1 MAKSNFPSKLTWTS
15 HSISNLV
22 GCETDN
28 GECLDPMMAV
38 LDESMIL
45 GSDGTI
51 NELLPGGG
59 DSLWEQF
66 FSESPGIGIT
76 DELVSRSVD
85 NELIMEQLELQRNLR
100 NVLGNNQ
107 QMNHLTEQMGLLSS
121 DALRK

>member
-1 MAKSNFPSKLTWTS
+1 
-15 HSISNLV
+15 
-22 GCETDN
+22 
-28 GECLDPMMAV
+28 MMAV

-76 DELVSRSVD
+76 DELVSRCRRWGLSFV
-85 NELIMEQLELQRNLR
+85 ELQQKYNDQKEVVVYLCIK
-100 NVLGNNQ
+100 
-107 QMNHLTEQMGLLSS
+107 LSFLS
-121 DALRK
+121 MCD

>member
-1 MAKSNFPSKLTWTS
+1 
-15 HSISNLV
+15 
-22 GCETDN
+22 
-28 GECLDPMMAV
+28 MMAV

-76 DELVSRSVD
+76 DELVSRCRRWGLSFV
-85 NELIMEQLELQRNLR
+85 ELQ
-100 NVLGNNQ
+100 Q
-107 QMNHLTEQMGLLSS
+107 QKYNDQKEEVVVYLCIKLSFLS
-121 DALRK
+121 MCD

>member
-1 MAKSNFPSKLTWTS
+1 
-15 HSISNLV
+15 
-22 GCETDN
+22 
-28 GECLDPMMAV
+28 MMAV

-100 NVLGNNQ
+100 NMLGKNQ

-121 DALRK
+121 DVLRK

>member
-1 MAKSNFPSKLTWTS
+1 
-15 HSISNLV
+15 
-22 GCETDN
+22 
-28 GECLDPMMAV
+28 MMAV

-76 DELVSRSVD
+76 DELVSRGGGGGLSFV
-85 NELIMEQLELQRNLR
+85 ELQQKYNDQKEVVVYLCIK
-100 NVLGNNQ
+100 
-107 QMNHLTEQMGLLSS
+107 LSFLS
-121 DALRK
+121 MCD

>member
-1 MAKSNFPSKLTWTS
+1 
-15 HSISNLV
+15 
-22 GCETDN
+22 
-28 GECLDPMMAV
+28 MMAV

-85 NELIMEQLELQRNLR
+85 NDFVELQQKYNDQKEVVVYLCIK
-100 NVLGNNQ
+100 
-107 QMNHLTEQMGLLSS
+107 LSFLS
-121 DALRK
+121 MCD